1 MHPYGTQSACHPQ
14 MVKSFP
20 FRPYPHT
27 FLLMQFRIDIIK
39 GRLPLQRNS
48 MRLNIG
54 KYFIMCVGCTNKALQ
69 PCHVR
74 CKEAPNC
81 LGMQLFI
88 SITNQ
93 SKINIMDGGAV
104 SILGG

>member
-1 MHPYGTQSACHPQ
+1 
-14 MVKSFP
+14 
-20 FRPYPHT
+20 
-27 FLLMQFRIDIIK
+27 MQFRIDIIK
-39 GRLPLQRNS
+39 ERLPLKRNS
-48 MRLNIG
+48 MRMNIG
-54 KYFIMCVGCTNKALQ
+54 KYFIMCVGSTNKALQ

-88 SITNQ
+88 SINNQ